1 MRVLIEGISFA
12 LQGNIETWAQLGR
25 KTPPLRYEIRE
36 SWRVRPTDSTGL
48 MVGAVGIE
56 PATLDLPVQCLCD
69 STSRKL
75 VHGSVKTDKDFQ
87 KIRQPTTGEKR
98 RLGELGN
105 SRPFQ
110 KAN

>member
-1 MRVLIEGISFA
+1 M
-12 LQGNIETWAQLGR
+12 
-25 KTPPLRYEIRE
+25 
-36 SWRVRPTDSTGL
+36 
-48 MVGAVGIE
+48 GIE
-56 PATLDLPVQCLCD
+56 PATLALPVQCLRD

-75 VHGSVKTDKDFQ
+75 VRGSVQTNKDFQ
-87 KIRQPTTGEKR
+87 KIRQPTTGEKT